1 MRENPM
7 SDPFLSAM
15 GVAASGMR
23 AQGARVRV
31 VTENVANA
39 DTPGFRRKQV
49 TFDEVTEGAA
59 SHVEVD
65 RVLEDR
71 SALQRVHDPA
81 HPLADATGYVELSNV
96 NPLIE
101 LADLQEAQR
110 SYQASMSAFDQARAL
125 YQRTLD
131 LLRR

>member
-1 MRENPM
+1 MP
-7 SDPFLSAM
+7 DPFFSAM

-23 AQGARVRV
+23 AQGTRIRV
-31 VTENVANA
+31 VAENVANA
-39 DTPGFRRKQV
+39 DTPGFHRKQV
-49 TFDEVTEGAA
+49 TFEEAA
-59 SHVEVD
+59 HDAARHVQVD
-65 RVLEDR
+65 RVLEDQ
-71 SALQRVHDPA
+71 SALERVHDPS
-81 HPLADATGYVELSNV
+81 HPLADESGYVELSNV

>member
-1 MRENPM
+1 M
-7 SDPFLSAM
+7 SDPFVTAM

-23 AQGARVRV
+23 AQGTRVRV

-39 DTPGFRRKQV
+39 DTPGFQRKQV
-49 TFDEVTEGAA
+49 TFHEVAGDGTGRV
-59 SHVEVD
+59 SVD
-65 RVLEDR
+65 RVLQDR
-71 SALQRVHDPA
+71 SPLQRVHDPA
-81 HPLADATGYVELSNV
+81 HPLADAAGYVELSNV

-110 SYQASMSAFDQARAL
+110 SYQAGMTAFDQARAF

>member
-1 MRENPM
+1 MP
-7 SDPFLSAM
+7 DPFFTAM

-23 AQGARVRV
+23 AQGTRIRV
-31 VTENVANA
+31 VTENIANA

-49 TFDEVTEGAA
+49 SFEEAADGAA
-59 SHVEVD
+59 KHVSVD

-71 SALQRVHDPA
+71 SALERVHDPA
-81 HPLADATGYVELSNV
+81 HPLADEAGYIELSNV
-96 NPLIE
+96 NALIE

-110 SYQASMSAFDQARAL
+110 SYQAGMTAFDQARAL

>member
-1 MRENPM
+1 
-7 SDPFLSAM
+7 M

-23 AQGARVRV
+23 AQGTRIRV
-31 VTENVANA
+31 VAENVANA
-39 DTPGFRRKQV
+39 DTPGFHRKQV
-49 TFDEVTEGAA
+49 TFEEAAQGAA
-59 SHVEVD
+59 QHVQVD
-65 RVLEDR
+65 RVLEDK
-71 SALQRVHDPA
+71 SALERVHDPS
-81 HPLADATGYVELSNV
+81 HPLADESGYVELSNV

>member
-1 MRENPM
+1 M
-7 SDPFLSAM
+7 SDPFVSAM

-23 AQGARVRV
+23 AQGNRVRV

-49 TFDEVTEGAA
+49 TFDEVAGTAA
-59 SHVEVD
+59 REVRIG
-65 RVLEDR
+65 RVFEDD
-71 SALQRVHDPA
+71 APLQRVHDPA
-81 HPLADATGYVELSNV
+81 HPLADAEGYVELSNV

-110 SYQASMSAFDQARAL
+110 SYQASMAAFDQARAL

>member
-1 MRENPM
+1 M
-7 SDPFLSAM
+7 SDPFLTAM
-15 GVAASGMR
+15 GAAASGMR
-23 AQGARVRV
+23 AQGTRIRV

-49 TFDEVTEGAA
+49 TFDEAA
-59 SHVEVD
+59 HGNARHVRVD

-71 SALQRVHDPA
+71 TALARVHDPA
-81 HPLADATGYVELSNV
+81 HPLADEAGYVELSNV
-96 NPLIE
+96 NSLIE

-110 SYQASMSAFDQARAL
+110 SYQASMTAFDQARAL

>member
-1 MRENPM
+1 M
-7 SDPFLSAM
+7 SDPFLTAM

-23 AQGARVRV
+23 AQGTRVRV

-49 TFDEVTEGAA
+49 TFDEAA
-59 SHVEVD
+59 GEAARGVAID
-65 RVLEDR
+65 RITQDR
-71 SALQRVHDPA
+71 SPLQRVHDPA
-81 HPLADATGYVELSNV
+81 HPQADAAGYVELSNV

-110 SYQASMSAFDQARAL
+110 SYQASMAAFDQARAL

>member
-1 MRENPM
+1 M
-7 SDPFLSAM
+7 SDPFFTAM
-15 GVAASGMR
+15 GAAASGMR
-23 AQGARVRV
+23 AQGTRVRV

-49 TFDEVTEGAA
+49 TFEEVADGDAR
-59 SHVEVD
+59 HVGVD
-65 RVLEDR
+65 RVHEDR
-71 SALQRVHDPA
+71 SPLARVHDPA
-81 HPLADATGYVELSNV
+81 HPLADDTGYVELSNV

-110 SYQASMSAFDQARAL
+110 SYQASMAAFDQARAL

>member
-1 MRENPM
+1 M
-7 SDPFLSAM
+7 SDPFVTAM

-23 AQGARVRV
+23 AQGTRIRV

-39 DTPGFRRKQV
+39 DTPGFRRKQL
-49 TFDEVTEGAA
+49 TFEEAADEAA
-59 SHVEVD
+59 RHVRVD

-71 SALQRVHDPA
+71 SALARVHDPS
-81 HPLADATGYVELSNV
+81 HPHADDTGYVELSNV
-96 NPLIE
+96 NALIE

-110 SYQASMSAFDQARAL
+110 SYQASMAAVEQARAL